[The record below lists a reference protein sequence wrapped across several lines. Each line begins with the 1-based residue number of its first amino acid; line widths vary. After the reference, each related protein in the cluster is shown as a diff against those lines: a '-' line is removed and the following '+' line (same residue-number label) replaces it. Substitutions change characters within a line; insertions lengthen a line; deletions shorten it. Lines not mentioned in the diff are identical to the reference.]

1 MLIKKLVIEKI
12 VNSLWVFI
20 DKIHVERERERER
33 EGERERERE
42 RGRER
47 ELIPAINLIL

>member
-20 DKIHVERERERER
+20 VFIFYLKFTLRER
-33 EGERERERE
+33 ERERERE

-47 ELIPAINLIL
+47 GRES